1 MAQTA
6 QDILES
12 VFGLT
17 AFRGFQKDVIETVAA
32 GGDALVLMPTGGGKS
47 LCYQIPALMRS
58 GMAVVVSPLIALMAD
73 QVRALS
79 DAGVKAA
86 YLNSTLAW
94 PEVADIKRRAAAG
107 DVDILYVAPERLV
120 LESTLQFLSTVR
132 LSLFAI
138 DEAHCVSMWG
148 HDFRPEYAQLSVL
161 RERWPE
167 VPRIALTA
175 TADLATREEICERLL
190 VNPKRF
196 VASFDRPNIRYRIVE
211 KDHAQHQLTHFIEDE
226 HRGESG
232 IVYCLSRAKAEST
245 AEKLVARGINARAY
259 HAGMDSQMRHD
270 NQAWFINTPGAVIC
284 ATIAFGMGIDKPD
297 VRFVAHIDMPKSI
310 ENYFQETGRAGRD
323 GKPAQAWM
331 CYGLADVVNQMR
343 LIEMSDADDLYK
355 RRSSIKLDAM
365 LALAETVHC
374 RRKLLLNYFGEEAPE
389 TCGNC
394 DNCRNPKPKV
404 DARAALK
411 MALEA
416 LRDIGDKFKADYLVN
431 VLVGKTTAL
440 IKSYGHNKSKWFG
453 AGAEHDARFWGAVLR
468 QALILG
474 LIDKN
479 IENYGLIS
487 VNKKGEGY
495 IALPFPV
502 TVTLDHDYDEEEKE
516 SESVAPMGKGGA
528 ADEELFSMLK
538 DLRKKVA
545 KQHGLPPFV
554 IFQDPSLED
563 MAVQYPITFEEMQ
576 NITGVGVGKARKFGE
591 EFIRLIKAYVEEKE
605 IIRPQDMIVKGVA
618 SKSGNKIFIIQS
630 IDRKMDFEDIA
641 RAKDLDFDELL
652 TEIEGIVNAGTKLD
666 ISYYLKEF
674 MDEDK
679 IEDIYLYFKEDA
691 ESDSLD
697 AAIEELGADY
707 TEEEIR
713 LVRIKFMCEQGN

>member
-1 MAQTA
+1 MNVPVFCFCLKTATGAAQVQSRPSSLGTHGPLFSESKLAQTA

-32 GGDALVLMPTGGGKS
+32 GDDALVLMPTGGGKS

-86 YLNSTLAW
+86 YINSTLAW

-211 KDHAQHQLTHFIEDE
+211 KDHAQRQLTHFIEDE

-323 GKPAQAWM
+323 GKPAEAWM
-331 CYGLADVVNQMR
+331 CYGLTDVVNQMR
-343 LIEMSDADDLYK
+343 LIEMSDADDLYE

-394 DNCRNPKPKV
+394 DNCLEPPEIIDATVAAQKLVSCIWRCNKLSGHTFGARHIVDVLLGNPTEKVFAEGHDKLSTFGIGKDLDPDQWRRLIRQLIVLRILTV
-404 DARAALK
+404 DAERYSALALAGGRASELLK
-411 MALEA
+411 GKIRVTMRKNGLTATKAKSGRRGNKEEWNPSEETRLLFEA
-416 LRDIGDKFKADYLVN
+416 LRAWRLEEARRLEQPAYCIFWDSALKAI
-431 VLVGKTTAL
+431 A
-440 IKSYGHNKSKWFG
+440 
-453 AGAEHDARFWGAVLR
+453 
-468 QALILG
+468 QAKPGTI
-474 LIDKN
+474 
-479 IENYGLIS
+479 
-487 VNKKGEGY
+487 
-495 IALPFPV
+495 
-502 TVTLDHDYDEEEKE
+502 
-516 SESVAPMGKGGA
+516 
-528 ADEELFSMLK
+528 
-538 DLRKKVA
+538 
-545 KQHGLPPFV
+545 
-554 IFQDPSLED
+554 
-563 MAVQYPITFEEMQ
+563 EEMRRIDRIG
-576 NITGVGVGKARKFGE
+576 NGRIEKYGE
-591 EFIRLIKAYVEEKE
+591 ALLEVIKA
-605 IIRPQDMIVKGVA
+605 
-618 SKSGNKIFIIQS
+618 
-630 IDRKMDFEDIA
+630 FE
-641 RAKDLDFDELL
+641 
-652 TEIEGIVNAGTKLD
+652 
-666 ISYYLKEF
+666 
-674 MDEDK
+674 
-679 IEDIYLYFKEDA
+679 
-691 ESDSLD
+691 
-697 AAIEELGADY
+697 ADD
-707 TEEEIR
+707 TR
-713 LVRIKFMCEQGN
+713 L

>member
-86 YLNSTLAW
+86 YINSTLAW

-211 KDHAQHQLTHFIEDE
+211 KDHAQRQLTHFIEDE

-245 AEKLVARGINARAY
+245 AEKLVARGINAREY

-323 GKPAQAWM
+323 GKPAEAWM

-394 DNCRNPKPKV
+394 DNCLEPPEIIDATVAAQKLVSCIWRCNKLSGHTFGARHIVDVLLGNPTEKVFAEGHDKLSTFGIGKDLDPDQWRRLIRQLIVLRILTV
-404 DARAALK
+404 DAERYSALALAGGRASELLK
-411 MALEA
+411 GKIRVTMRKNGLTATKAKSGRRGNKEEWNPSEETRLLFEA
-416 LRDIGDKFKADYLVN
+416 LRAWRLEEARRLEQPAYCIFWDSALKAI
-431 VLVGKTTAL
+431 A
-440 IKSYGHNKSKWFG
+440 
-453 AGAEHDARFWGAVLR
+453 
-468 QALILG
+468 QAKPGTI
-474 LIDKN
+474 
-479 IENYGLIS
+479 
-487 VNKKGEGY
+487 
-495 IALPFPV
+495 
-502 TVTLDHDYDEEEKE
+502 
-516 SESVAPMGKGGA
+516 
-528 ADEELFSMLK
+528 
-538 DLRKKVA
+538 
-545 KQHGLPPFV
+545 
-554 IFQDPSLED
+554 
-563 MAVQYPITFEEMQ
+563 EEMRRIDRIG
-576 NITGVGVGKARKFGE
+576 NGRIEKYGE
-591 EFIRLIKAYVEEKE
+591 ALLEVIKA
-605 IIRPQDMIVKGVA
+605 
-618 SKSGNKIFIIQS
+618 
-630 IDRKMDFEDIA
+630 FE
-641 RAKDLDFDELL
+641 
-652 TEIEGIVNAGTKLD
+652 
-666 ISYYLKEF
+666 
-674 MDEDK
+674 
-679 IEDIYLYFKEDA
+679 
-691 ESDSLD
+691 
-697 AAIEELGADY
+697 ADD
-707 TEEEIR
+707 TR
-713 LVRIKFMCEQGN
+713 L

>member
-86 YLNSTLAW
+86 YINSTLAW

-161 RERWPE
+161 RQRWPE

-211 KDHAQHQLTHFIEDE
+211 KDHAQRQLTHFIEDE

-394 DNCRNPKPKV
+394 DNCLEPSEIIDATVAAQKLVSCIWRCNKLSGHTFGARHIVDVLLGNPTEKVFAEGHDKLSTFGIGKDLDPDQWRRLIRQLIVLRILTV
-404 DARAALK
+404 DAERYSALALAGGRASELLK
-411 MALEA
+411 GKIRVTMRKNGLTATKAKSGRRGNKEEWNPSEETRLLFEA
-416 LRDIGDKFKADYLVN
+416 LRAWRLEEARRLEQPAYCIFWDSALKAI
-431 VLVGKTTAL
+431 A
-440 IKSYGHNKSKWFG
+440 
-453 AGAEHDARFWGAVLR
+453 
-468 QALILG
+468 QAKPGTI
-474 LIDKN
+474 
-479 IENYGLIS
+479 
-487 VNKKGEGY
+487 
-495 IALPFPV
+495 
-502 TVTLDHDYDEEEKE
+502 
-516 SESVAPMGKGGA
+516 
-528 ADEELFSMLK
+528 
-538 DLRKKVA
+538 
-545 KQHGLPPFV
+545 
-554 IFQDPSLED
+554 
-563 MAVQYPITFEEMQ
+563 EEMRRIDRIG
-576 NITGVGVGKARKFGE
+576 NGRIEKYGE
-591 EFIRLIKAYVEEKE
+591 ALLEVIKA
-605 IIRPQDMIVKGVA
+605 
-618 SKSGNKIFIIQS
+618 
-630 IDRKMDFEDIA
+630 FE
-641 RAKDLDFDELL
+641 
-652 TEIEGIVNAGTKLD
+652 
-666 ISYYLKEF
+666 
-674 MDEDK
+674 
-679 IEDIYLYFKEDA
+679 
-691 ESDSLD
+691 
-697 AAIEELGADY
+697 ADD
-707 TEEEIR
+707 TR
-713 LVRIKFMCEQGN
+713 L

>member
-86 YLNSTLAW
+86 YINSTLAW

-211 KDHAQHQLTHFIEDE
+211 KDHAQRQLTHFIEDE

-323 GKPAQAWM
+323 GKPAEAWM

-394 DNCRNPKPKV
+394 DNCLEPPEIIDATIAAQKLVSCIWRCNKLSGHTFGARHIVDVLLGNPTEKVFAEGHDKLSTFGIGKDLDPDQWRRLIRQLIVLRILTV
-404 DARAALK
+404 DAERYSALALAGGRASELLK
-411 MALEA
+411 GKIRVTMRKNGLTATKAKSGRRGNKEEWNPSEETRLLFEA
-416 LRDIGDKFKADYLVN
+416 LRAWRLEEARRLEQPAYCIFWDSALKAI
-431 VLVGKTTAL
+431 A
-440 IKSYGHNKSKWFG
+440 
-453 AGAEHDARFWGAVLR
+453 
-468 QALILG
+468 QAKPGTI
-474 LIDKN
+474 
-479 IENYGLIS
+479 
-487 VNKKGEGY
+487 
-495 IALPFPV
+495 
-502 TVTLDHDYDEEEKE
+502 
-516 SESVAPMGKGGA
+516 
-528 ADEELFSMLK
+528 
-538 DLRKKVA
+538 
-545 KQHGLPPFV
+545 
-554 IFQDPSLED
+554 
-563 MAVQYPITFEEMQ
+563 EEMRRIDRIG
-576 NITGVGVGKARKFGE
+576 NGRIEKYGE
-591 EFIRLIKAYVEEKE
+591 ALLEVIKA
-605 IIRPQDMIVKGVA
+605 
-618 SKSGNKIFIIQS
+618 
-630 IDRKMDFEDIA
+630 FE
-641 RAKDLDFDELL
+641 
-652 TEIEGIVNAGTKLD
+652 
-666 ISYYLKEF
+666 
-674 MDEDK
+674 
-679 IEDIYLYFKEDA
+679 
-691 ESDSLD
+691 
-697 AAIEELGADY
+697 ADD
-707 TEEEIR
+707 TR
-713 LVRIKFMCEQGN
+713 L

>member
-148 HDFRPEYAQLSVL
+148 HDFRPEYAQLWVL

-211 KDHAQHQLTHFIEDE
+211 KDHAQRQLTHFIEDE

-394 DNCRNPKPKV
+394 DNCLEPPEIIDATVAAQKLVSCIWRCNKLSGHTFGARHIVDVLLGNPTEKVFAEGHDKLSTFGIGKDLDPDQWRRLIRQLIVLRILTV
-404 DARAALK
+404 DAERYSALALAGGRASELLK
-411 MALEA
+411 GKIRVTMRKNGLTATKAKSGRRGNKEEWNPSEETRLLFEA
-416 LRDIGDKFKADYLVN
+416 LRAWRLEEARRLEQPAYCIFWDSALKAI
-431 VLVGKTTAL
+431 A
-440 IKSYGHNKSKWFG
+440 
-453 AGAEHDARFWGAVLR
+453 
-468 QALILG
+468 QAKPGTI
-474 LIDKN
+474 
-479 IENYGLIS
+479 
-487 VNKKGEGY
+487 
-495 IALPFPV
+495 
-502 TVTLDHDYDEEEKE
+502 
-516 SESVAPMGKGGA
+516 
-528 ADEELFSMLK
+528 
-538 DLRKKVA
+538 
-545 KQHGLPPFV
+545 
-554 IFQDPSLED
+554 
-563 MAVQYPITFEEMQ
+563 EEMRRIDRIG
-576 NITGVGVGKARKFGE
+576 NGRIEKYGE
-591 EFIRLIKAYVEEKE
+591 ALLEVIKA
-605 IIRPQDMIVKGVA
+605 
-618 SKSGNKIFIIQS
+618 
-630 IDRKMDFEDIA
+630 FE
-641 RAKDLDFDELL
+641 
-652 TEIEGIVNAGTKLD
+652 
-666 ISYYLKEF
+666 
-674 MDEDK
+674 
-679 IEDIYLYFKEDA
+679 
-691 ESDSLD
+691 
-697 AAIEELGADY
+697 ADD
-707 TEEEIR
+707 TR
-713 LVRIKFMCEQGN
+713 L

>member
-323 GKPAQAWM
+323 GKPAEAWM

-394 DNCRNPKPKV
+394 DNCLEPPEIIDATVAAQKLVCCIWRCNKLSGHTFGARHIVDVLLGNPTEKVFAEGHDKLSTFGIGKDLDPDQWRRLIRQLIVLRILTV
-404 DARAALK
+404 DAERYSALALAGGRASELLK
-411 MALEA
+411 GKIRVTMRKNGLTATKAKSGRRGNKEEWNPSEETRLLFEA
-416 LRDIGDKFKADYLVN
+416 LRAWRLEEARRLEQPAYCIFWDSALKAI
-431 VLVGKTTAL
+431 A
-440 IKSYGHNKSKWFG
+440 
-453 AGAEHDARFWGAVLR
+453 
-468 QALILG
+468 QAKPGTI
-474 LIDKN
+474 
-479 IENYGLIS
+479 
-487 VNKKGEGY
+487 
-495 IALPFPV
+495 
-502 TVTLDHDYDEEEKE
+502 
-516 SESVAPMGKGGA
+516 
-528 ADEELFSMLK
+528 
-538 DLRKKVA
+538 
-545 KQHGLPPFV
+545 
-554 IFQDPSLED
+554 
-563 MAVQYPITFEEMQ
+563 EEMRRIDRIG
-576 NITGVGVGKARKFGE
+576 NGRIEKYGE
-591 EFIRLIKAYVEEKE
+591 ALLEVIKA
-605 IIRPQDMIVKGVA
+605 
-618 SKSGNKIFIIQS
+618 
-630 IDRKMDFEDIA
+630 FE
-641 RAKDLDFDELL
+641 
-652 TEIEGIVNAGTKLD
+652 
-666 ISYYLKEF
+666 
-674 MDEDK
+674 
-679 IEDIYLYFKEDA
+679 
-691 ESDSLD
+691 
-697 AAIEELGADY
+697 ADD
-707 TEEEIR
+707 TR
-713 LVRIKFMCEQGN
+713 L

>member
-86 YLNSTLAW
+86 YINSTLAW

-132 LSLFAI
+132 RSLFAI

-211 KDHAQHQLTHFIEDE
+211 KDHAQRQLTHFIEDE

-323 GKPAQAWM
+323 GKPAEAWM

-394 DNCRNPKPKV
+394 DNCLEPPEIIDATVAAQKLVSCIWRCNKLSGHTFGARHIVDVLLGNPTEKVFAEGHDKLSTFGIGKDLDPDQWRRLIRQLIVLRILTV
-404 DARAALK
+404 DAERYSALALAGGRASELLK
-411 MALEA
+411 GKIRVTMRKNGLTATKAKSGRRGNKEEWNPSEETRLLFEA
-416 LRDIGDKFKADYLVN
+416 LRAWRLEEARRLEQPAYCIFWDSALKAI
-431 VLVGKTTAL
+431 A
-440 IKSYGHNKSKWFG
+440 
-453 AGAEHDARFWGAVLR
+453 
-468 QALILG
+468 QAKPGTI
-474 LIDKN
+474 
-479 IENYGLIS
+479 
-487 VNKKGEGY
+487 
-495 IALPFPV
+495 
-502 TVTLDHDYDEEEKE
+502 
-516 SESVAPMGKGGA
+516 
-528 ADEELFSMLK
+528 
-538 DLRKKVA
+538 
-545 KQHGLPPFV
+545 
-554 IFQDPSLED
+554 
-563 MAVQYPITFEEMQ
+563 EEMRRIDRIG
-576 NITGVGVGKARKFGE
+576 NGRIEKYGE
-591 EFIRLIKAYVEEKE
+591 ALLEVIKA
-605 IIRPQDMIVKGVA
+605 
-618 SKSGNKIFIIQS
+618 
-630 IDRKMDFEDIA
+630 FE
-641 RAKDLDFDELL
+641 
-652 TEIEGIVNAGTKLD
+652 
-666 ISYYLKEF
+666 
-674 MDEDK
+674 
-679 IEDIYLYFKEDA
+679 
-691 ESDSLD
+691 
-697 AAIEELGADY
+697 ADD
-707 TEEEIR
+707 TR
-713 LVRIKFMCEQGN
+713 L

>member
-6 QDILES
+6 QDILEL

-394 DNCRNPKPKV
+394 DNCLEPPEIIDATVAAQKLVSCIWRCNKLSGHTFGARHIVDVLLGNPTEKVFAEGHDKLSTFGIGKDLDPDQWRRLIRQLIVLRILTV
-404 DARAALK
+404 DAERYSALALAGGRASELLK
-411 MALEA
+411 GKIRVTMRKNGLTATKAKSGRRGNKEEWNPSEETRLLFEA
-416 LRDIGDKFKADYLVN
+416 LRAWRLEEARRLEQPAYCIFWDSALKAI
-431 VLVGKTTAL
+431 A
-440 IKSYGHNKSKWFG
+440 
-453 AGAEHDARFWGAVLR
+453 
-468 QALILG
+468 QAKPGTI
-474 LIDKN
+474 
-479 IENYGLIS
+479 
-487 VNKKGEGY
+487 
-495 IALPFPV
+495 
-502 TVTLDHDYDEEEKE
+502 
-516 SESVAPMGKGGA
+516 
-528 ADEELFSMLK
+528 
-538 DLRKKVA
+538 
-545 KQHGLPPFV
+545 
-554 IFQDPSLED
+554 
-563 MAVQYPITFEEMQ
+563 EEMRRIDRIG
-576 NITGVGVGKARKFGE
+576 NGRIEKYGE
-591 EFIRLIKAYVEEKE
+591 ALLEVIKA
-605 IIRPQDMIVKGVA
+605 
-618 SKSGNKIFIIQS
+618 
-630 IDRKMDFEDIA
+630 FE
-641 RAKDLDFDELL
+641 
-652 TEIEGIVNAGTKLD
+652 
-666 ISYYLKEF
+666 
-674 MDEDK
+674 
-679 IEDIYLYFKEDA
+679 
-691 ESDSLD
+691 
-697 AAIEELGADY
+697 ADD
-707 TEEEIR
+707 TR
-713 LVRIKFMCEQGN
+713 L

>member
-323 GKPAQAWM
+323 GKPAEAWM

-394 DNCRNPKPKV
+394 DNCLEPPEIIDATVAAQKLVSCIWRCNKLSGHTFGARHIVDVLLGNPTEKVFAEGHDKLSTFGIGKDLDPDQWRRLIRQLIVLRILTV
-404 DARAALK
+404 DAERYSALALAGGRASELLK
-411 MALEA
+411 GKIRVTMRKNGLTATKAKSGRRGNKEEWNPSEETRLLFEA
-416 LRDIGDKFKADYLVN
+416 LRSWRLEEARRLEQPAYCIFWDSALKAI
-431 VLVGKTTAL
+431 A
-440 IKSYGHNKSKWFG
+440 
-453 AGAEHDARFWGAVLR
+453 
-468 QALILG
+468 QAKPGTI
-474 LIDKN
+474 
-479 IENYGLIS
+479 
-487 VNKKGEGY
+487 
-495 IALPFPV
+495 
-502 TVTLDHDYDEEEKE
+502 
-516 SESVAPMGKGGA
+516 
-528 ADEELFSMLK
+528 
-538 DLRKKVA
+538 
-545 KQHGLPPFV
+545 
-554 IFQDPSLED
+554 
-563 MAVQYPITFEEMQ
+563 EEMRRIDRIG
-576 NITGVGVGKARKFGE
+576 NGRIEKYGE
-591 EFIRLIKAYVEEKE
+591 ALLEVIKA
-605 IIRPQDMIVKGVA
+605 
-618 SKSGNKIFIIQS
+618 
-630 IDRKMDFEDIA
+630 FE
-641 RAKDLDFDELL
+641 
-652 TEIEGIVNAGTKLD
+652 
-666 ISYYLKEF
+666 
-674 MDEDK
+674 
-679 IEDIYLYFKEDA
+679 
-691 ESDSLD
+691 
-697 AAIEELGADY
+697 ADD
-707 TEEEIR
+707 TR
-713 LVRIKFMCEQGN
+713 L

>member
-86 YLNSTLAW
+86 YINSTLAW

-211 KDHAQHQLTHFIEDE
+211 KDHAQRQLTHFIEDE

-323 GKPAQAWM
+323 GKPAEAWM

-394 DNCRNPKPKV
+394 DNCLEPSEIIDATVAAQKLVSCIWRCNKLSGHTFGARHIVDVLLGNPTEKVFAEGHDKLSTFGIGKDLDPDQWRRLIRQLIVLRILTV
-404 DARAALK
+404 DAERYSALALAGGRASELLK
-411 MALEA
+411 GKIRVTMRKNGLTATKAKSGRRGNKEEWNPSEETRFLFEA
-416 LRDIGDKFKADYLVN
+416 LRAWRLEEARRLEQPAYCIFWDSALKAI
-431 VLVGKTTAL
+431 A
-440 IKSYGHNKSKWFG
+440 
-453 AGAEHDARFWGAVLR
+453 
-468 QALILG
+468 QAKPGTI
-474 LIDKN
+474 
-479 IENYGLIS
+479 
-487 VNKKGEGY
+487 
-495 IALPFPV
+495 
-502 TVTLDHDYDEEEKE
+502 
-516 SESVAPMGKGGA
+516 
-528 ADEELFSMLK
+528 
-538 DLRKKVA
+538 
-545 KQHGLPPFV
+545 
-554 IFQDPSLED
+554 
-563 MAVQYPITFEEMQ
+563 EEMRRIDRIG
-576 NITGVGVGKARKFGE
+576 NGRIEKYGE
-591 EFIRLIKAYVEEKE
+591 ALLEVIKA
-605 IIRPQDMIVKGVA
+605 
-618 SKSGNKIFIIQS
+618 
-630 IDRKMDFEDIA
+630 FE
-641 RAKDLDFDELL
+641 
-652 TEIEGIVNAGTKLD
+652 
-666 ISYYLKEF
+666 
-674 MDEDK
+674 
-679 IEDIYLYFKEDA
+679 
-691 ESDSLD
+691 
-697 AAIEELGADY
+697 ADD
-707 TEEEIR
+707 TR
-713 LVRIKFMCEQGN
+713 L

>member
-86 YLNSTLAW
+86 YINSTLAW
-94 PEVADIKRRAAAG
+94 PEVADIKRRAAG

-211 KDHAQHQLTHFIEDE
+211 KDHAQRQLTHFIEDE

-323 GKPAQAWM
+323 GKPAEAWM

-394 DNCRNPKPKV
+394 DNCLEPPEIIDATIAAQKLVSCIWRCNKLSGHTFGARHIVDVLLGNPTEKVFAEGHDKLSTFGIGKDLDPDQWRRLIRQLIVLRILTV
-404 DARAALK
+404 DAERYSALALAGGRASELLK
-411 MALEA
+411 GKIRVTMRKNGLTATKAKSGRRGNKEEWNPSEETRLLFEA
-416 LRDIGDKFKADYLVN
+416 LRAWRLEEARRLEQPAYCIFWDSALKAI
-431 VLVGKTTAL
+431 A
-440 IKSYGHNKSKWFG
+440 
-453 AGAEHDARFWGAVLR
+453 
-468 QALILG
+468 QAKPGTI
-474 LIDKN
+474 
-479 IENYGLIS
+479 
-487 VNKKGEGY
+487 
-495 IALPFPV
+495 
-502 TVTLDHDYDEEEKE
+502 
-516 SESVAPMGKGGA
+516 
-528 ADEELFSMLK
+528 
-538 DLRKKVA
+538 
-545 KQHGLPPFV
+545 
-554 IFQDPSLED
+554 
-563 MAVQYPITFEEMQ
+563 EEMRRIDRIG
-576 NITGVGVGKARKFGE
+576 NGRIEKYGE
-591 EFIRLIKAYVEEKE
+591 ALLEVIKA
-605 IIRPQDMIVKGVA
+605 
-618 SKSGNKIFIIQS
+618 
-630 IDRKMDFEDIA
+630 FE
-641 RAKDLDFDELL
+641 
-652 TEIEGIVNAGTKLD
+652 
-666 ISYYLKEF
+666 
-674 MDEDK
+674 
-679 IEDIYLYFKEDA
+679 
-691 ESDSLD
+691 
-697 AAIEELGADY
+697 ADD
-707 TEEEIR
+707 TR
-713 LVRIKFMCEQGN
+713 L

>member
-86 YLNSTLAW
+86 YINSTLAW
-94 PEVADIKRRAAAG
+94 PEVADIKRRAAG

-211 KDHAQHQLTHFIEDE
+211 KDHAQRQLTHFIEDE

-323 GKPAQAWM
+323 GKPAEAWM

-394 DNCRNPKPKV
+394 DNCLEPPEIIDATVAAQKLVSCIWRCNKLSGHTFGARHIVDVLLGNPTEKVFAEGHDKLSTFGIGKDLDPDQWRRLIRQLIVLRILTV
-404 DARAALK
+404 DAERYSALALAGGRASELLK
-411 MALEA
+411 GKIRVTMRKNGLTATKAKSGRRGNKEEWNPSEETRLLFEA
-416 LRDIGDKFKADYLVN
+416 LRAWRLEEARRLEQPAYCIFWDSALKAI
-431 VLVGKTTAL
+431 A
-440 IKSYGHNKSKWFG
+440 
-453 AGAEHDARFWGAVLR
+453 
-468 QALILG
+468 QAKPGTI
-474 LIDKN
+474 
-479 IENYGLIS
+479 
-487 VNKKGEGY
+487 
-495 IALPFPV
+495 
-502 TVTLDHDYDEEEKE
+502 
-516 SESVAPMGKGGA
+516 
-528 ADEELFSMLK
+528 
-538 DLRKKVA
+538 
-545 KQHGLPPFV
+545 
-554 IFQDPSLED
+554 
-563 MAVQYPITFEEMQ
+563 EEMRRIDRIG
-576 NITGVGVGKARKFGE
+576 NGRIEKYGE
-591 EFIRLIKAYVEEKE
+591 ALLEVIKA
-605 IIRPQDMIVKGVA
+605 
-618 SKSGNKIFIIQS
+618 
-630 IDRKMDFEDIA
+630 FE
-641 RAKDLDFDELL
+641 
-652 TEIEGIVNAGTKLD
+652 
-666 ISYYLKEF
+666 
-674 MDEDK
+674 
-679 IEDIYLYFKEDA
+679 
-691 ESDSLD
+691 
-697 AAIEELGADY
+697 ADD
-707 TEEEIR
+707 TR
-713 LVRIKFMCEQGN
+713 L

>member
-211 KDHAQHQLTHFIEDE
+211 KDHAQRQLTHFIEDE

-323 GKPAQAWM
+323 GKPAEAWM

-394 DNCRNPKPKV
+394 DNCLEPPEIIDATVAAQKLVSCIWRCNKLSGHTFGARHIVDVLLGNPTEKVFAEGHDKLSTFGIGKDLDPDQWRRLIRQLIVLRILTV
-404 DARAALK
+404 DAERYSALALAGGRASELLK
-411 MALEA
+411 GKIRVTMRKNGLTATKAKSGRRGNKEEWNLSEETRLLFEA
-416 LRDIGDKFKADYLVN
+416 LRAWRLEEARRLEQPAYCIFWDSALKAI
-431 VLVGKTTAL
+431 A
-440 IKSYGHNKSKWFG
+440 
-453 AGAEHDARFWGAVLR
+453 
-468 QALILG
+468 QAKPGTI
-474 LIDKN
+474 
-479 IENYGLIS
+479 
-487 VNKKGEGY
+487 
-495 IALPFPV
+495 
-502 TVTLDHDYDEEEKE
+502 
-516 SESVAPMGKGGA
+516 
-528 ADEELFSMLK
+528 
-538 DLRKKVA
+538 
-545 KQHGLPPFV
+545 
-554 IFQDPSLED
+554 
-563 MAVQYPITFEEMQ
+563 EEMRRIDRIG
-576 NITGVGVGKARKFGE
+576 NGRIEKYGE
-591 EFIRLIKAYVEEKE
+591 ALLEVIKA
-605 IIRPQDMIVKGVA
+605 
-618 SKSGNKIFIIQS
+618 
-630 IDRKMDFEDIA
+630 FEA
-641 RAKDLDFDELL
+641 L
-652 TEIEGIVNAGTKLD
+652 
-666 ISYYLKEF
+666 
-674 MDEDK
+674 
-679 IEDIYLYFKEDA
+679 
-691 ESDSLD
+691 
-697 AAIEELGADY
+697 
-707 TEEEIR
+707 
-713 LVRIKFMCEQGN
+713 

>member
-86 YLNSTLAW
+86 YINSTLAW

-211 KDHAQHQLTHFIEDE
+211 KDHAQRQLTHFIEDE

-323 GKPAQAWM
+323 GKPAEAWM

-394 DNCRNPKPKV
+394 DNCLEPSEIIDATVAAQKLVSCIWRCNKLSGHTFGARHIVDVLLGNPTEKVFAEGHDKLSTFGIGKDLDPDQWRRLIRQLIVLRILTV
-404 DARAALK
+404 DAERYSALALAGGRASELLK
-411 MALEA
+411 GKIRVTMRKNGLTATKAKSGRRGNKEEWNLSEETRLLFEA
-416 LRDIGDKFKADYLVN
+416 LRAWRLEEARRLEQPAYCIFWDSALKAI
-431 VLVGKTTAL
+431 A
-440 IKSYGHNKSKWFG
+440 
-453 AGAEHDARFWGAVLR
+453 
-468 QALILG
+468 QAKPGTI
-474 LIDKN
+474 
-479 IENYGLIS
+479 
-487 VNKKGEGY
+487 
-495 IALPFPV
+495 
-502 TVTLDHDYDEEEKE
+502 
-516 SESVAPMGKGGA
+516 
-528 ADEELFSMLK
+528 
-538 DLRKKVA
+538 
-545 KQHGLPPFV
+545 
-554 IFQDPSLED
+554 
-563 MAVQYPITFEEMQ
+563 EEMRRIDRIG
-576 NITGVGVGKARKFGE
+576 NGRIEKYGE
-591 EFIRLIKAYVEEKE
+591 ALLEVIKA
-605 IIRPQDMIVKGVA
+605 
-618 SKSGNKIFIIQS
+618 
-630 IDRKMDFEDIA
+630 FE
-641 RAKDLDFDELL
+641 
-652 TEIEGIVNAGTKLD
+652 
-666 ISYYLKEF
+666 
-674 MDEDK
+674 
-679 IEDIYLYFKEDA
+679 
-691 ESDSLD
+691 
-697 AAIEELGADY
+697 ADD
-707 TEEEIR
+707 TR
-713 LVRIKFMCEQGN
+713 L

>member
-323 GKPAQAWM
+323 GKPAEAWM

-394 DNCRNPKPKV
+394 DNCLEPPEIIDATVAAQKLVSCIWRCNKLSGHTFGARHIVDVLLGNPTEKVFAEGHDKLSTFGIGKDLDPDQWRCLIRQLIVLRILTV
-404 DARAALK
+404 DAERYSALALAGGRASELLK
-411 MALEA
+411 GKIRVTMRKNGLTATKAKSGRRGNKEEWNPSEETRLLFEA
-416 LRDIGDKFKADYLVN
+416 LRAWRLEEARRLEQPAYCIFWDSALKAI
-431 VLVGKTTAL
+431 A
-440 IKSYGHNKSKWFG
+440 
-453 AGAEHDARFWGAVLR
+453 
-468 QALILG
+468 QAKPGTI
-474 LIDKN
+474 
-479 IENYGLIS
+479 
-487 VNKKGEGY
+487 
-495 IALPFPV
+495 
-502 TVTLDHDYDEEEKE
+502 
-516 SESVAPMGKGGA
+516 
-528 ADEELFSMLK
+528 
-538 DLRKKVA
+538 
-545 KQHGLPPFV
+545 
-554 IFQDPSLED
+554 
-563 MAVQYPITFEEMQ
+563 EEMRRIDRIG
-576 NITGVGVGKARKFGE
+576 NGRIEKYGE
-591 EFIRLIKAYVEEKE
+591 ALLEVIKA
-605 IIRPQDMIVKGVA
+605 
-618 SKSGNKIFIIQS
+618 
-630 IDRKMDFEDIA
+630 FE
-641 RAKDLDFDELL
+641 
-652 TEIEGIVNAGTKLD
+652 
-666 ISYYLKEF
+666 
-674 MDEDK
+674 
-679 IEDIYLYFKEDA
+679 
-691 ESDSLD
+691 
-697 AAIEELGADY
+697 ADD
-707 TEEEIR
+707 TR
-713 LVRIKFMCEQGN
+713 L

>member
-47 LCYQIPALMRS
+47 FCYQIPALMRS

-86 YLNSTLAW
+86 YINSTLAW

-211 KDHAQHQLTHFIEDE
+211 KDHAQRQLTHFIEDE

-323 GKPAQAWM
+323 GKPAEAWM

-394 DNCRNPKPKV
+394 DNCLEPPEIIDATVAAQKLVSCIWRCNKLSGHTFGARHIVDVLLGNPTEKVFAEGHDKLSTFGIGKDLDPDQWRRLIRQLIVLRILTV
-404 DARAALK
+404 DAERYSALALAGGRASELLK
-411 MALEA
+411 GKIRVTMRKNGLTATKAKSGRRGNKEEWNPSEETRLLFEA
-416 LRDIGDKFKADYLVN
+416 LRAWRLEEARRLEQPAYCIFWDSALKAI
-431 VLVGKTTAL
+431 A
-440 IKSYGHNKSKWFG
+440 
-453 AGAEHDARFWGAVLR
+453 
-468 QALILG
+468 QAKPGTI
-474 LIDKN
+474 
-479 IENYGLIS
+479 
-487 VNKKGEGY
+487 
-495 IALPFPV
+495 
-502 TVTLDHDYDEEEKE
+502 
-516 SESVAPMGKGGA
+516 
-528 ADEELFSMLK
+528 
-538 DLRKKVA
+538 
-545 KQHGLPPFV
+545 
-554 IFQDPSLED
+554 
-563 MAVQYPITFEEMQ
+563 EEMRRIDRIG
-576 NITGVGVGKARKFGE
+576 NGRIEKYGE
-591 EFIRLIKAYVEEKE
+591 ALLEVIKA
-605 IIRPQDMIVKGVA
+605 
-618 SKSGNKIFIIQS
+618 
-630 IDRKMDFEDIA
+630 FE
-641 RAKDLDFDELL
+641 
-652 TEIEGIVNAGTKLD
+652 
-666 ISYYLKEF
+666 
-674 MDEDK
+674 
-679 IEDIYLYFKEDA
+679 
-691 ESDSLD
+691 
-697 AAIEELGADY
+697 ADD
-707 TEEEIR
+707 TR
-713 LVRIKFMCEQGN
+713 L

>member
-86 YLNSTLAW
+86 YINSTLAW
-94 PEVADIKRRAAAG
+94 PEVADIKRRAAAR

-211 KDHAQHQLTHFIEDE
+211 KDHAQRQLTHFIEDE

-323 GKPAQAWM
+323 GKPAEAWM

-394 DNCRNPKPKV
+394 DNCLEPPEIIDATVAAQKLVSCIWRCNKLSGHTFGARHIVDVLLGNPTEKVFAEGHDKLSTFGIGKDLDPDQWRRLIRQLIVLRILTV
-404 DARAALK
+404 DAERYSALALAGGRASELLK
-411 MALEA
+411 GKIRVTMRKNGLTATKAKSGRRGNKEEWNLSEETRLLFEA
-416 LRDIGDKFKADYLVN
+416 LRAWRLEEARRLEQPAYCIFWDSALKAI
-431 VLVGKTTAL
+431 A
-440 IKSYGHNKSKWFG
+440 
-453 AGAEHDARFWGAVLR
+453 
-468 QALILG
+468 QAKPGTI
-474 LIDKN
+474 
-479 IENYGLIS
+479 
-487 VNKKGEGY
+487 
-495 IALPFPV
+495 
-502 TVTLDHDYDEEEKE
+502 
-516 SESVAPMGKGGA
+516 
-528 ADEELFSMLK
+528 
-538 DLRKKVA
+538 
-545 KQHGLPPFV
+545 
-554 IFQDPSLED
+554 
-563 MAVQYPITFEEMQ
+563 EEMRRIDRIG
-576 NITGVGVGKARKFGE
+576 NGRIEKYGE
-591 EFIRLIKAYVEEKE
+591 ALLEVIKA
-605 IIRPQDMIVKGVA
+605 
-618 SKSGNKIFIIQS
+618 
-630 IDRKMDFEDIA
+630 FE
-641 RAKDLDFDELL
+641 
-652 TEIEGIVNAGTKLD
+652 
-666 ISYYLKEF
+666 
-674 MDEDK
+674 
-679 IEDIYLYFKEDA
+679 
-691 ESDSLD
+691 
-697 AAIEELGADY
+697 ADD
-707 TEEEIR
+707 TR
-713 LVRIKFMCEQGN
+713 L

>member
-211 KDHAQHQLTHFIEDE
+211 KDHAQRQLTHFIEDE

-394 DNCRNPKPKV
+394 DNCLEPPEIIDATVAAQKLVSCIWRCNKLSGHTFGARHIVDVLLGNPTEKV
-404 DARAALK
+404 FAEGHDKLSTFGIGKDLDPDQWRRLIRQLIVLRILTVDSERYSALALAGGRASELLK
-411 MALEA
+411 GKIRVTMRKNGLTATKAKSGRRGNKEEWNPSEETRLLFEA
-416 LRDIGDKFKADYLVN
+416 LRAWRLEEARRLEQPAYCIFWDSALKAI
-431 VLVGKTTAL
+431 A
-440 IKSYGHNKSKWFG
+440 
-453 AGAEHDARFWGAVLR
+453 
-468 QALILG
+468 QAKPGTI
-474 LIDKN
+474 
-479 IENYGLIS
+479 
-487 VNKKGEGY
+487 
-495 IALPFPV
+495 
-502 TVTLDHDYDEEEKE
+502 
-516 SESVAPMGKGGA
+516 
-528 ADEELFSMLK
+528 
-538 DLRKKVA
+538 
-545 KQHGLPPFV
+545 
-554 IFQDPSLED
+554 
-563 MAVQYPITFEEMQ
+563 EEMRRIDRIG
-576 NITGVGVGKARKFGE
+576 NGRIEKYGE
-591 EFIRLIKAYVEEKE
+591 ALLEVIKA
-605 IIRPQDMIVKGVA
+605 
-618 SKSGNKIFIIQS
+618 
-630 IDRKMDFEDIA
+630 FE
-641 RAKDLDFDELL
+641 
-652 TEIEGIVNAGTKLD
+652 
-666 ISYYLKEF
+666 
-674 MDEDK
+674 
-679 IEDIYLYFKEDA
+679 
-691 ESDSLD
+691 
-697 AAIEELGADY
+697 ADD
-707 TEEEIR
+707 TH
-713 LVRIKFMCEQGN
+713 L

>member
-86 YLNSTLAW
+86 YINSTLAW

-211 KDHAQHQLTHFIEDE
+211 KDHAQRQLTHFIEDE

-394 DNCRNPKPKV
+394 DNCLEPPEIIDATVAAQKLVSCIWRCNKLSGHTFGARHIVDVLLGNPTEKVFAEGHDKLSTFGIGKDLDPDQWRRLIRQLIVLRILTV
-404 DARAALK
+404 DAERYSALALAGGRASELLK
-411 MALEA
+411 GKIRVTMRKNGLTATKAKSGRRGNKEEWNPSEETRLLFEA
-416 LRDIGDKFKADYLVN
+416 LRAWRLEEARRLEQPAYCIFWDSALKAI
-431 VLVGKTTAL
+431 A
-440 IKSYGHNKSKWFG
+440 
-453 AGAEHDARFWGAVLR
+453 
-468 QALILG
+468 QAKPGTI
-474 LIDKN
+474 
-479 IENYGLIS
+479 
-487 VNKKGEGY
+487 
-495 IALPFPV
+495 
-502 TVTLDHDYDEEEKE
+502 
-516 SESVAPMGKGGA
+516 
-528 ADEELFSMLK
+528 
-538 DLRKKVA
+538 
-545 KQHGLPPFV
+545 
-554 IFQDPSLED
+554 
-563 MAVQYPITFEEMQ
+563 EEMRRIDRIG
-576 NITGVGVGKARKFGE
+576 NGRIEKYGE
-591 EFIRLIKAYVEEKE
+591 ALLEVIKAVE
-605 IIRPQDMIVKGVA
+605 
-618 SKSGNKIFIIQS
+618 
-630 IDRKMDFEDIA
+630 
-641 RAKDLDFDELL
+641 
-652 TEIEGIVNAGTKLD
+652 
-666 ISYYLKEF
+666 
-674 MDEDK
+674 
-679 IEDIYLYFKEDA
+679 
-691 ESDSLD
+691 
-697 AAIEELGADY
+697 ADD
-707 TEEEIR
+707 TR
-713 LVRIKFMCEQGN
+713 L

>member
-86 YLNSTLAW
+86 YINSTLAW

-211 KDHAQHQLTHFIEDE
+211 KDHAQRQLTHFIEDE

-394 DNCRNPKPKV
+394 DNCLEPSEIIDATVAAQKLVSCIWRCNKLSGHTFGARHIVDVLLGNPTEKVFAEGHDKLSTFGIGKDLDPDQWRRLIRQLIVLRILTV
-404 DARAALK
+404 DAERYSALALAGGRASELLK
-411 MALEA
+411 GKIRVTMRKNGLTATKAKSGRRGNKEEWNPSEETRLLFEA
-416 LRDIGDKFKADYLVN
+416 LRAWRLEEARRLEQPAYCIFWDSALKAI
-431 VLVGKTTAL
+431 A
-440 IKSYGHNKSKWFG
+440 
-453 AGAEHDARFWGAVLR
+453 
-468 QALILG
+468 QAKPGTI
-474 LIDKN
+474 
-479 IENYGLIS
+479 
-487 VNKKGEGY
+487 
-495 IALPFPV
+495 
-502 TVTLDHDYDEEEKE
+502 
-516 SESVAPMGKGGA
+516 
-528 ADEELFSMLK
+528 
-538 DLRKKVA
+538 
-545 KQHGLPPFV
+545 
-554 IFQDPSLED
+554 
-563 MAVQYPITFEEMQ
+563 EEMRRIDRIG
-576 NITGVGVGKARKFGE
+576 NGRIEKYGE
-591 EFIRLIKAYVEEKE
+591 ALLEVIKA
-605 IIRPQDMIVKGVA
+605 
-618 SKSGNKIFIIQS
+618 
-630 IDRKMDFEDIA
+630 FE
-641 RAKDLDFDELL
+641 
-652 TEIEGIVNAGTKLD
+652 
-666 ISYYLKEF
+666 
-674 MDEDK
+674 
-679 IEDIYLYFKEDA
+679 
-691 ESDSLD
+691 
-697 AAIEELGADY
+697 ADD
-707 TEEEIR
+707 TR
-713 LVRIKFMCEQGN
+713 L

>member
-32 GGDALVLMPTGGGKS
+32 GDDALVLMPTGGGKS

-86 YLNSTLAW
+86 YINSTLAW

-161 RERWPE
+161 RQRWPE

-211 KDHAQHQLTHFIEDE
+211 KDHAQRQLTHFIEDE

-323 GKPAQAWM
+323 GKPAEAWM

-355 RRSSIKLDAM
+355 RRLSIKLDAM

-394 DNCRNPKPKV
+394 DNCLEPPEIIDATVAAQKLVSCIWRCNKLSGHTFGARHIVDVLLGNPTEKVFAEGHDKLSTFGIGKDLDPDQWRRLIRQLIVLRILMV
-404 DARAALK
+404 DAERYSALALAGGRASELLK
-411 MALEA
+411 GKIRVTMRKNGLTATKAKSGRRGNKEEWNPSEETRLLFEA
-416 LRDIGDKFKADYLVN
+416 LRAWRLEEARRLEQPAYCIFWDSALKAI
-431 VLVGKTTAL
+431 A
-440 IKSYGHNKSKWFG
+440 
-453 AGAEHDARFWGAVLR
+453 
-468 QALILG
+468 QAKPGTI
-474 LIDKN
+474 
-479 IENYGLIS
+479 
-487 VNKKGEGY
+487 
-495 IALPFPV
+495 
-502 TVTLDHDYDEEEKE
+502 
-516 SESVAPMGKGGA
+516 
-528 ADEELFSMLK
+528 
-538 DLRKKVA
+538 
-545 KQHGLPPFV
+545 
-554 IFQDPSLED
+554 
-563 MAVQYPITFEEMQ
+563 EEMRRIDRIG
-576 NITGVGVGKARKFGE
+576 NGRIEKYGE
-591 EFIRLIKAYVEEKE
+591 ALLEVIKA
-605 IIRPQDMIVKGVA
+605 
-618 SKSGNKIFIIQS
+618 
-630 IDRKMDFEDIA
+630 FE
-641 RAKDLDFDELL
+641 
-652 TEIEGIVNAGTKLD
+652 
-666 ISYYLKEF
+666 
-674 MDEDK
+674 
-679 IEDIYLYFKEDA
+679 
-691 ESDSLD
+691 
-697 AAIEELGADY
+697 ADD
-707 TEEEIR
+707 TR
-713 LVRIKFMCEQGN
+713 L

>member
-86 YLNSTLAW
+86 YINSTLAW

-211 KDHAQHQLTHFIEDE
+211 KDHAQRQLTHFIEDE

-323 GKPAQAWM
+323 GKPAEAWM

-394 DNCRNPKPKV
+394 LEPPEIIDATVAAQKLVSCIWRCNKLSGHTFGARHIVDVLLGNPTEKVFAEGHDKLSTFGIGKDLDPDQWRRLIRQLIVLRILTV
-404 DARAALK
+404 DAERYSALALAGGRASELLK
-411 MALEA
+411 GKIRVTMRKNGLTATKAKSGRRGNKEEWNPSEETRLLFEA
-416 LRDIGDKFKADYLVN
+416 LRAWRLEEARRLEQPAYCIFWDSALKAI
-431 VLVGKTTAL
+431 A
-440 IKSYGHNKSKWFG
+440 
-453 AGAEHDARFWGAVLR
+453 
-468 QALILG
+468 QAKPGTI
-474 LIDKN
+474 
-479 IENYGLIS
+479 
-487 VNKKGEGY
+487 
-495 IALPFPV
+495 
-502 TVTLDHDYDEEEKE
+502 
-516 SESVAPMGKGGA
+516 
-528 ADEELFSMLK
+528 
-538 DLRKKVA
+538 
-545 KQHGLPPFV
+545 
-554 IFQDPSLED
+554 
-563 MAVQYPITFEEMQ
+563 EEMRRIDRIG
-576 NITGVGVGKARKFGE
+576 NGRIEKYGE
-591 EFIRLIKAYVEEKE
+591 ALLEVIKA
-605 IIRPQDMIVKGVA
+605 
-618 SKSGNKIFIIQS
+618 
-630 IDRKMDFEDIA
+630 FE
-641 RAKDLDFDELL
+641 
-652 TEIEGIVNAGTKLD
+652 
-666 ISYYLKEF
+666 
-674 MDEDK
+674 
-679 IEDIYLYFKEDA
+679 
-691 ESDSLD
+691 
-697 AAIEELGADY
+697 ADD
-707 TEEEIR
+707 TR
-713 LVRIKFMCEQGN
+713 L

>member
-32 GGDALVLMPTGGGKS
+32 GDDALVLMPTGGGKS

-86 YLNSTLAW
+86 YINSTLAW

-211 KDHAQHQLTHFIEDE
+211 KDHAQRQLTHFIEDE

-394 DNCRNPKPKV
+394 DNCLEPPEIIDATVAAQKLVSCIWRCNKLSGHTFGARHIVDVLLGNPTEKVFAEGHDKLSTFGIGKDLDPDQWRRLIRQLIVLRILTV
-404 DARAALK
+404 DAERYSALALAGGRASELLK
-411 MALEA
+411 GKIRVTMRKNGLTATKAKSGRRGNKEEWNPSEETRLLFEA
-416 LRDIGDKFKADYLVN
+416 LRAWRLEEARRLEQPAYCIFWDSALKAI
-431 VLVGKTTAL
+431 A
-440 IKSYGHNKSKWFG
+440 
-453 AGAEHDARFWGAVLR
+453 
-468 QALILG
+468 QAKPGTI
-474 LIDKN
+474 
-479 IENYGLIS
+479 
-487 VNKKGEGY
+487 
-495 IALPFPV
+495 
-502 TVTLDHDYDEEEKE
+502 
-516 SESVAPMGKGGA
+516 
-528 ADEELFSMLK
+528 
-538 DLRKKVA
+538 
-545 KQHGLPPFV
+545 
-554 IFQDPSLED
+554 
-563 MAVQYPITFEEMQ
+563 EEMRRIDRIG
-576 NITGVGVGKARKFGE
+576 NGRIEKYGE
-591 EFIRLIKAYVEEKE
+591 ALLEVIKA
-605 IIRPQDMIVKGVA
+605 
-618 SKSGNKIFIIQS
+618 
-630 IDRKMDFEDIA
+630 FE
-641 RAKDLDFDELL
+641 
-652 TEIEGIVNAGTKLD
+652 
-666 ISYYLKEF
+666 
-674 MDEDK
+674 
-679 IEDIYLYFKEDA
+679 
-691 ESDSLD
+691 
-697 AAIEELGADY
+697 ADD
-707 TEEEIR
+707 TR
-713 LVRIKFMCEQGN
+713 L

>member
-86 YLNSTLAW
+86 YINSTLAW

-107 DVDILYVAPERLV
+107 DVDIPYVAPERLV

-211 KDHAQHQLTHFIEDE
+211 KDHAQRQLTHFIEDE

-323 GKPAQAWM
+323 GKPAEAWM

-394 DNCRNPKPKV
+394 DNCLEPPEIIDATVAAQKLVSCIWRCNKLSGHTFGARHIVDVLLGNPTEKVFAEGHDKLSTFGIGKDLDPDQWRRLIRQLIVLRILTV
-404 DARAALK
+404 DAERYSALALAGGRASELLK
-411 MALEA
+411 GKIRVTMRKNGLTATKAKSGRRGNKEEWNPSEETRLLFEA
-416 LRDIGDKFKADYLVN
+416 LRAWRLEEARRLEQPAYCIFWDSALKAI
-431 VLVGKTTAL
+431 A
-440 IKSYGHNKSKWFG
+440 
-453 AGAEHDARFWGAVLR
+453 
-468 QALILG
+468 QAKPGTI
-474 LIDKN
+474 
-479 IENYGLIS
+479 
-487 VNKKGEGY
+487 
-495 IALPFPV
+495 
-502 TVTLDHDYDEEEKE
+502 
-516 SESVAPMGKGGA
+516 
-528 ADEELFSMLK
+528 
-538 DLRKKVA
+538 
-545 KQHGLPPFV
+545 
-554 IFQDPSLED
+554 
-563 MAVQYPITFEEMQ
+563 EEMRRIDRIG
-576 NITGVGVGKARKFGE
+576 NGRIEKYGE
-591 EFIRLIKAYVEEKE
+591 ALLEVIKA
-605 IIRPQDMIVKGVA
+605 
-618 SKSGNKIFIIQS
+618 
-630 IDRKMDFEDIA
+630 FE
-641 RAKDLDFDELL
+641 
-652 TEIEGIVNAGTKLD
+652 
-666 ISYYLKEF
+666 
-674 MDEDK
+674 
-679 IEDIYLYFKEDA
+679 
-691 ESDSLD
+691 
-697 AAIEELGADY
+697 ADD
-707 TEEEIR
+707 TR
-713 LVRIKFMCEQGN
+713 L

>member
-161 RERWPE
+161 RQRWPE

-211 KDHAQHQLTHFIEDE
+211 KDHAQRQLTHFIEDE

-394 DNCRNPKPKV
+394 DNCLEPPEIIDATVAAQKLVSCIWRCNKLSGHTFGARHIVDVLLGNPTEKVFAEGHDKLSTFGIGKDLDPDQWRRLIRQLIVLRILTV
-404 DARAALK
+404 DAERYSALALAGGRASELLK
-411 MALEA
+411 GKIRVTMRKNGLTATKAKSGRRGNKEEWNPSEETRLLFEA
-416 LRDIGDKFKADYLVN
+416 LRAWRLEEARRLEQPAYCIFWDSALKAI
-431 VLVGKTTAL
+431 A
-440 IKSYGHNKSKWFG
+440 
-453 AGAEHDARFWGAVLR
+453 
-468 QALILG
+468 QAKPGTI
-474 LIDKN
+474 
-479 IENYGLIS
+479 
-487 VNKKGEGY
+487 
-495 IALPFPV
+495 
-502 TVTLDHDYDEEEKE
+502 
-516 SESVAPMGKGGA
+516 
-528 ADEELFSMLK
+528 
-538 DLRKKVA
+538 
-545 KQHGLPPFV
+545 
-554 IFQDPSLED
+554 
-563 MAVQYPITFEEMQ
+563 EEMRRIDRIG
-576 NITGVGVGKARKFGE
+576 NGRIEKYGE
-591 EFIRLIKAYVEEKE
+591 ALLEVIKA
-605 IIRPQDMIVKGVA
+605 
-618 SKSGNKIFIIQS
+618 
-630 IDRKMDFEDIA
+630 FE
-641 RAKDLDFDELL
+641 
-652 TEIEGIVNAGTKLD
+652 
-666 ISYYLKEF
+666 
-674 MDEDK
+674 
-679 IEDIYLYFKEDA
+679 
-691 ESDSLD
+691 
-697 AAIEELGADY
+697 ADD
-707 TEEEIR
+707 TR
-713 LVRIKFMCEQGN
+713 L

>member
-86 YLNSTLAW
+86 YINSTLAW

-211 KDHAQHQLTHFIEDE
+211 KDHAQRQLTHFIEDE

-323 GKPAQAWM
+323 GKPAEAWM

-394 DNCRNPKPKV
+394 DNCLEPPEIIDATVAAQKLVSCIWRCNKLSGHTFGARHIVDVLLGNPTEKVFAEGHDKLSTFGIGKDLDPDQWRRLIRQLIVLRILTV
-404 DARAALK
+404 DAERYSALALAGGRASELLK
-411 MALEA
+411 GKIRVTMRKNGLTATKAKSGRCGNKEEWNPSEETRLLFEA
-416 LRDIGDKFKADYLVN
+416 LRAWRLEEARRLEQPAYCIFWDSALKAI
-431 VLVGKTTAL
+431 A
-440 IKSYGHNKSKWFG
+440 
-453 AGAEHDARFWGAVLR
+453 
-468 QALILG
+468 QAKPGTI
-474 LIDKN
+474 
-479 IENYGLIS
+479 
-487 VNKKGEGY
+487 
-495 IALPFPV
+495 
-502 TVTLDHDYDEEEKE
+502 
-516 SESVAPMGKGGA
+516 
-528 ADEELFSMLK
+528 
-538 DLRKKVA
+538 
-545 KQHGLPPFV
+545 
-554 IFQDPSLED
+554 
-563 MAVQYPITFEEMQ
+563 EEMRRIDRIG
-576 NITGVGVGKARKFGE
+576 NGRIEKYGE
-591 EFIRLIKAYVEEKE
+591 ALLEVIKA
-605 IIRPQDMIVKGVA
+605 
-618 SKSGNKIFIIQS
+618 
-630 IDRKMDFEDIA
+630 FE
-641 RAKDLDFDELL
+641 
-652 TEIEGIVNAGTKLD
+652 
-666 ISYYLKEF
+666 
-674 MDEDK
+674 
-679 IEDIYLYFKEDA
+679 
-691 ESDSLD
+691 
-697 AAIEELGADY
+697 ADD
-707 TEEEIR
+707 TR
-713 LVRIKFMCEQGN
+713 L

>member
-86 YLNSTLAW
+86 YINSTLAW
-94 PEVADIKRRAAAG
+94 PEVADIKRRVAAG

-211 KDHAQHQLTHFIEDE
+211 KDHAQRQLTHFIEDE

-323 GKPAQAWM
+323 GKPAEAWM

-394 DNCRNPKPKV
+394 DNCLEPSEIIDATVAAQKLVSCIWRCNKLSGHTFGARHIVDVLLGNPTEKVFAEGHDKLSTFGIGKDLDPDQWRRLIRQLIVLRILTV
-404 DARAALK
+404 DAERYSALALAGGRASELLK
-411 MALEA
+411 GKIRVTMRKNGLTATKAKSGRRGNKEEWNPSEETRLLFEA
-416 LRDIGDKFKADYLVN
+416 LRVWRLEEARRLEQPAYCIFWDSALKAI
-431 VLVGKTTAL
+431 A
-440 IKSYGHNKSKWFG
+440 
-453 AGAEHDARFWGAVLR
+453 
-468 QALILG
+468 QAKPGTI
-474 LIDKN
+474 
-479 IENYGLIS
+479 
-487 VNKKGEGY
+487 
-495 IALPFPV
+495 
-502 TVTLDHDYDEEEKE
+502 
-516 SESVAPMGKGGA
+516 
-528 ADEELFSMLK
+528 
-538 DLRKKVA
+538 
-545 KQHGLPPFV
+545 
-554 IFQDPSLED
+554 
-563 MAVQYPITFEEMQ
+563 EEMRRIDRIG
-576 NITGVGVGKARKFGE
+576 NGRIEKYGE
-591 EFIRLIKAYVEEKE
+591 ALLEVIKA
-605 IIRPQDMIVKGVA
+605 
-618 SKSGNKIFIIQS
+618 
-630 IDRKMDFEDIA
+630 FE
-641 RAKDLDFDELL
+641 
-652 TEIEGIVNAGTKLD
+652 
-666 ISYYLKEF
+666 
-674 MDEDK
+674 
-679 IEDIYLYFKEDA
+679 
-691 ESDSLD
+691 
-697 AAIEELGADY
+697 ADD
-707 TEEEIR
+707 TR
-713 LVRIKFMCEQGN
+713 L

>member
-32 GGDALVLMPTGGGKS
+32 GGDTLVLMPTGGGKS

-211 KDHAQHQLTHFIEDE
+211 KDHAQRQLTHFIEDE

-270 NQAWFINTPGAVIC
+270 NQAWFINTHGAVIC

-323 GKPAQAWM
+323 GKPAEAWM

-394 DNCRNPKPKV
+394 DNCLEPPEIIDATVAAQKLVSCIWRCNKLSGHTFGARHIVDVLLGNPTEKVFAEGHDKLSTFGIGKDLDPDQWRRLIRQLIVLRILTV
-404 DARAALK
+404 DAERYSALALAGGRASELLK
-411 MALEA
+411 GKIRVTMRKNGLMATKAKSGRRGNKEEWNPSEETRLLFEA
-416 LRDIGDKFKADYLVN
+416 LRAWRLEEARRLEQPAYCIFWDSALKAI
-431 VLVGKTTAL
+431 A
-440 IKSYGHNKSKWFG
+440 
-453 AGAEHDARFWGAVLR
+453 
-468 QALILG
+468 QAKPGTI
-474 LIDKN
+474 
-479 IENYGLIS
+479 
-487 VNKKGEGY
+487 
-495 IALPFPV
+495 
-502 TVTLDHDYDEEEKE
+502 
-516 SESVAPMGKGGA
+516 
-528 ADEELFSMLK
+528 
-538 DLRKKVA
+538 
-545 KQHGLPPFV
+545 
-554 IFQDPSLED
+554 
-563 MAVQYPITFEEMQ
+563 EEMRRIDRIG
-576 NITGVGVGKARKFGE
+576 NGRIEKYGE
-591 EFIRLIKAYVEEKE
+591 ALLEVIKA
-605 IIRPQDMIVKGVA
+605 
-618 SKSGNKIFIIQS
+618 
-630 IDRKMDFEDIA
+630 FE
-641 RAKDLDFDELL
+641 
-652 TEIEGIVNAGTKLD
+652 
-666 ISYYLKEF
+666 
-674 MDEDK
+674 
-679 IEDIYLYFKEDA
+679 
-691 ESDSLD
+691 
-697 AAIEELGADY
+697 ADD
-707 TEEEIR
+707 TC
-713 LVRIKFMCEQGN
+713 L

>member
-86 YLNSTLAW
+86 YINSTLAW

-211 KDHAQHQLTHFIEDE
+211 KDHAQRQLTHFIEDE

-284 ATIAFGMGIDKPD
+284 ATIAFGMGIDKSD

-323 GKPAQAWM
+323 GKPAEAWM

-394 DNCRNPKPKV
+394 DNCLEPPEIIDATVAAQKLVSCIWRCNKLSGHTFGARHIVDVLLGNPTEKVFAEGHDKLSTFGIGKDLDPDQWRRLIRQLIVLRILTV
-404 DARAALK
+404 DAERYSALALAGGRASELLK
-411 MALEA
+411 GKIRVTMRKNGLTATKAKSGRRGNKEEWNLSEETRLLFEA
-416 LRDIGDKFKADYLVN
+416 LRAWRLEEARRLEQPAYCIFWDSALKAI
-431 VLVGKTTAL
+431 A
-440 IKSYGHNKSKWFG
+440 
-453 AGAEHDARFWGAVLR
+453 
-468 QALILG
+468 QAKPGTI
-474 LIDKN
+474 
-479 IENYGLIS
+479 
-487 VNKKGEGY
+487 
-495 IALPFPV
+495 
-502 TVTLDHDYDEEEKE
+502 
-516 SESVAPMGKGGA
+516 
-528 ADEELFSMLK
+528 
-538 DLRKKVA
+538 
-545 KQHGLPPFV
+545 
-554 IFQDPSLED
+554 
-563 MAVQYPITFEEMQ
+563 EEMRRIDRIG
-576 NITGVGVGKARKFGE
+576 NGRIEKYGE
-591 EFIRLIKAYVEEKE
+591 ALLEVIKA
-605 IIRPQDMIVKGVA
+605 
-618 SKSGNKIFIIQS
+618 
-630 IDRKMDFEDIA
+630 FE
-641 RAKDLDFDELL
+641 
-652 TEIEGIVNAGTKLD
+652 
-666 ISYYLKEF
+666 
-674 MDEDK
+674 
-679 IEDIYLYFKEDA
+679 
-691 ESDSLD
+691 
-697 AAIEELGADY
+697 ADD
-707 TEEEIR
+707 TR
-713 LVRIKFMCEQGN
+713 L

>member
-86 YLNSTLAW
+86 YINSTLAW

-161 RERWPE
+161 RQRWPE

-211 KDHAQHQLTHFIEDE
+211 KDHAQRQLTHFIEDE

-323 GKPAQAWM
+323 GKPAEAWM

-394 DNCRNPKPKV
+394 DNCLEPPEIIDATVAAQKLVSCIWRCNKLSGHTFGARHIVDVLLGNPTEKVFAEGHDKLSTFGIGKDLDPDQWRRLIRQLIVLRILTV
-404 DARAALK
+404 DAERYSALALAGGRASELLK
-411 MALEA
+411 GKIRVTMRKNGLTATKAKSGRRGNKEEWNPSEETRLLFEA
-416 LRDIGDKFKADYLVN
+416 LRAWRLEEARRLEQPAYCIFWDSALKAI
-431 VLVGKTTAL
+431 A
-440 IKSYGHNKSKWFG
+440 
-453 AGAEHDARFWGAVLR
+453 
-468 QALILG
+468 QAKPGTI
-474 LIDKN
+474 
-479 IENYGLIS
+479 
-487 VNKKGEGY
+487 
-495 IALPFPV
+495 
-502 TVTLDHDYDEEEKE
+502 
-516 SESVAPMGKGGA
+516 
-528 ADEELFSMLK
+528 
-538 DLRKKVA
+538 
-545 KQHGLPPFV
+545 
-554 IFQDPSLED
+554 
-563 MAVQYPITFEEMQ
+563 EEMRRIDRIG
-576 NITGVGVGKARKFGE
+576 NGRIEKYGE
-591 EFIRLIKAYVEEKE
+591 ALLEVIKA
-605 IIRPQDMIVKGVA
+605 
-618 SKSGNKIFIIQS
+618 
-630 IDRKMDFEDIA
+630 FE
-641 RAKDLDFDELL
+641 
-652 TEIEGIVNAGTKLD
+652 
-666 ISYYLKEF
+666 
-674 MDEDK
+674 
-679 IEDIYLYFKEDA
+679 
-691 ESDSLD
+691 
-697 AAIEELGADY
+697 ADD
-707 TEEEIR
+707 TR
-713 LVRIKFMCEQGN
+713 L

>member
-86 YLNSTLAW
+86 YINSTLAW

-211 KDHAQHQLTHFIEDE
+211 KDHAQRQLTHFIEDE

-270 NQAWFINTPGAVIC
+270 NQAWFINTSGAVIC

-323 GKPAQAWM
+323 GKPAEAWM

-394 DNCRNPKPKV
+394 DNCLEPPEIIDATVAAQKLVSCIWRCNKLSGHTFGARHIVDVLLGNPTEKVFAEGHDKLSTFGIGKDLDPDQWRRLIRQLIVLRILTV
-404 DARAALK
+404 DAERYSALALAGGRASELLK
-411 MALEA
+411 GKIRVTMRKNGLTATKAKSGRRGNKEEWNPSEETRLLFEA
-416 LRDIGDKFKADYLVN
+416 LRAWRLEEARRLEQPAYCIFWDSALKAI
-431 VLVGKTTAL
+431 A
-440 IKSYGHNKSKWFG
+440 
-453 AGAEHDARFWGAVLR
+453 
-468 QALILG
+468 QAKPGTI
-474 LIDKN
+474 
-479 IENYGLIS
+479 
-487 VNKKGEGY
+487 
-495 IALPFPV
+495 
-502 TVTLDHDYDEEEKE
+502 
-516 SESVAPMGKGGA
+516 
-528 ADEELFSMLK
+528 
-538 DLRKKVA
+538 
-545 KQHGLPPFV
+545 
-554 IFQDPSLED
+554 
-563 MAVQYPITFEEMQ
+563 EEMRRIDRIG
-576 NITGVGVGKARKFGE
+576 NGRIEKYGE
-591 EFIRLIKAYVEEKE
+591 ALLEVIKA
-605 IIRPQDMIVKGVA
+605 
-618 SKSGNKIFIIQS
+618 
-630 IDRKMDFEDIA
+630 FE
-641 RAKDLDFDELL
+641 
-652 TEIEGIVNAGTKLD
+652 
-666 ISYYLKEF
+666 
-674 MDEDK
+674 
-679 IEDIYLYFKEDA
+679 
-691 ESDSLD
+691 
-697 AAIEELGADY
+697 ADD
-707 TEEEIR
+707 TR
-713 LVRIKFMCEQGN
+713 L

>member
-86 YLNSTLAW
+86 YINSTLAW

-175 TADLATREEICERLL
+175 TADLATREEISERLL

-211 KDHAQHQLTHFIEDE
+211 KDHAQRQLTHFIEDE

-323 GKPAQAWM
+323 GKPAEAWM

-394 DNCRNPKPKV
+394 DNCLEPPEIIDATVAAQKLVSCIWRCNKLSGHTFGARHIVDVLLGNPTEKVFAEGHDKLSTFGIGKDLDPDQWRRLIRQLIVLRILTV
-404 DARAALK
+404 DAERYSALALAGGRASELLK
-411 MALEA
+411 GKIRVTMRKNGLTATKAKSGRRGNKEEWNPSEETRLLFEA
-416 LRDIGDKFKADYLVN
+416 LRAWRLEEARRLEQPAYCIFWDSALKAI
-431 VLVGKTTAL
+431 A
-440 IKSYGHNKSKWFG
+440 
-453 AGAEHDARFWGAVLR
+453 
-468 QALILG
+468 QAKPGTI
-474 LIDKN
+474 
-479 IENYGLIS
+479 
-487 VNKKGEGY
+487 
-495 IALPFPV
+495 
-502 TVTLDHDYDEEEKE
+502 
-516 SESVAPMGKGGA
+516 
-528 ADEELFSMLK
+528 
-538 DLRKKVA
+538 
-545 KQHGLPPFV
+545 
-554 IFQDPSLED
+554 
-563 MAVQYPITFEEMQ
+563 EEMRRIDRIG
-576 NITGVGVGKARKFGE
+576 NGRIEKYGE
-591 EFIRLIKAYVEEKE
+591 ALLEVIKA
-605 IIRPQDMIVKGVA
+605 
-618 SKSGNKIFIIQS
+618 
-630 IDRKMDFEDIA
+630 FE
-641 RAKDLDFDELL
+641 
-652 TEIEGIVNAGTKLD
+652 
-666 ISYYLKEF
+666 
-674 MDEDK
+674 
-679 IEDIYLYFKEDA
+679 
-691 ESDSLD
+691 
-697 AAIEELGADY
+697 ADD
-707 TEEEIR
+707 TR
-713 LVRIKFMCEQGN
+713 L

>member
-86 YLNSTLAW
+86 YINSTLAW

-211 KDHAQHQLTHFIEDE
+211 KDHAQRQLTHFIEDE

-323 GKPAQAWM
+323 GKPAEAWM

-394 DNCRNPKPKV
+394 DNCLEPPEIIDATIAAQKLVSCIWRCNKLSGHTFGARHIVDVLLGNPTEKVFAEGHDKLSTFGIGKDLDPDQWRRLIRQLIVLRILTV
-404 DARAALK
+404 DAERYSALALAGGRASELLK
-411 MALEA
+411 GKIRVTMRKNGLTATKAKSGRRGNKEEWNPSEETRLLFEA
-416 LRDIGDKFKADYLVN
+416 LRAWRLEEARRLEQPAYCFFWDSALKAI
-431 VLVGKTTAL
+431 A
-440 IKSYGHNKSKWFG
+440 
-453 AGAEHDARFWGAVLR
+453 
-468 QALILG
+468 QAKPGTI
-474 LIDKN
+474 
-479 IENYGLIS
+479 
-487 VNKKGEGY
+487 
-495 IALPFPV
+495 
-502 TVTLDHDYDEEEKE
+502 
-516 SESVAPMGKGGA
+516 
-528 ADEELFSMLK
+528 
-538 DLRKKVA
+538 
-545 KQHGLPPFV
+545 
-554 IFQDPSLED
+554 
-563 MAVQYPITFEEMQ
+563 EEMRRIDRIG
-576 NITGVGVGKARKFGE
+576 NGRIEKYGE
-591 EFIRLIKAYVEEKE
+591 ALLEVIKA
-605 IIRPQDMIVKGVA
+605 
-618 SKSGNKIFIIQS
+618 
-630 IDRKMDFEDIA
+630 FE
-641 RAKDLDFDELL
+641 
-652 TEIEGIVNAGTKLD
+652 
-666 ISYYLKEF
+666 
-674 MDEDK
+674 
-679 IEDIYLYFKEDA
+679 
-691 ESDSLD
+691 
-697 AAIEELGADY
+697 ADD
-707 TEEEIR
+707 TR
-713 LVRIKFMCEQGN
+713 L

>member
-86 YLNSTLAW
+86 YINSTLAW

-211 KDHAQHQLTHFIEDE
+211 KDHAQRQLTHFIEDE

-323 GKPAQAWM
+323 GKPAEAWM

-394 DNCRNPKPKV
+394 DNCLEPPEIIDATVAAQKLVSCIWRCNKLSGHTFGARHIVDVLLGNPTEKVFAEGHDKLSTFGIGKDLDPDQWRRLIRQLIVLRILTV
-404 DARAALK
+404 DAERYSALALAGGRASELLK
-411 MALEA
+411 GKIRVTMRKNGLTATKAKSGRRGNKEEWNPSEETRLLFEA
-416 LRDIGDKFKADYLVN
+416 LRAWRLEEARRLEQPAYCIFWDSALKAI
-431 VLVGKTTAL
+431 A
-440 IKSYGHNKSKWFG
+440 
-453 AGAEHDARFWGAVLR
+453 
-468 QALILG
+468 QAKPGTI
-474 LIDKN
+474 
-479 IENYGLIS
+479 
-487 VNKKGEGY
+487 
-495 IALPFPV
+495 
-502 TVTLDHDYDEEEKE
+502 
-516 SESVAPMGKGGA
+516 
-528 ADEELFSMLK
+528 
-538 DLRKKVA
+538 
-545 KQHGLPPFV
+545 
-554 IFQDPSLED
+554 
-563 MAVQYPITFEEMQ
+563 EEMRRIDRIG
-576 NITGVGVGKARKFGE
+576 NGRIEKYGE
-591 EFIRLIKAYVEEKE
+591 ALLEVIKA
-605 IIRPQDMIVKGVA
+605 
-618 SKSGNKIFIIQS
+618 
-630 IDRKMDFEDIA
+630 FE
-641 RAKDLDFDELL
+641 
-652 TEIEGIVNAGTKLD
+652 
-666 ISYYLKEF
+666 
-674 MDEDK
+674 
-679 IEDIYLYFKEDA
+679 
-691 ESDSLD
+691 
-697 AAIEELGADY
+697 ADD
-707 TEEEIR
+707 TR
-713 LVRIKFMCEQGN
+713 L

>member
-211 KDHAQHQLTHFIEDE
+211 KDHAQRQLTHFIEDE

-394 DNCRNPKPKV
+394 DNCLEPPEIIDATVAAQKLVSCIWRCNKLSGHTFGARHIVDVLLGNPTEKVFAEGHDKLSTFGIGKDLDPDQWRRLIRQLIVLRILTV
-404 DARAALK
+404 DAERYSALALAGGRASELLK
-411 MALEA
+411 GKIRVTMRKNGLTATKAKSGRRGNKEEWNPSEETRLLFEA
-416 LRDIGDKFKADYLVN
+416 LRAWRLEEARRLEQPAYCIFWDSALKAI
-431 VLVGKTTAL
+431 A
-440 IKSYGHNKSKWFG
+440 
-453 AGAEHDARFWGAVLR
+453 
-468 QALILG
+468 QAKPGTI
-474 LIDKN
+474 
-479 IENYGLIS
+479 
-487 VNKKGEGY
+487 
-495 IALPFPV
+495 
-502 TVTLDHDYDEEEKE
+502 
-516 SESVAPMGKGGA
+516 
-528 ADEELFSMLK
+528 
-538 DLRKKVA
+538 
-545 KQHGLPPFV
+545 
-554 IFQDPSLED
+554 
-563 MAVQYPITFEEMQ
+563 EEMRRIDRIG
-576 NITGVGVGKARKFGE
+576 NGRIEKYGE
-591 EFIRLIKAYVEEKE
+591 ALLEVIKA
-605 IIRPQDMIVKGVA
+605 
-618 SKSGNKIFIIQS
+618 
-630 IDRKMDFEDIA
+630 FE
-641 RAKDLDFDELL
+641 
-652 TEIEGIVNAGTKLD
+652 
-666 ISYYLKEF
+666 
-674 MDEDK
+674 
-679 IEDIYLYFKEDA
+679 
-691 ESDSLD
+691 
-697 AAIEELGADY
+697 ADD
-707 TEEEIR
+707 TR
-713 LVRIKFMCEQGN
+713 L

>member
-86 YLNSTLAW
+86 CINSTLAW

-211 KDHAQHQLTHFIEDE
+211 KDHAQRQLTHFIEDE

-323 GKPAQAWM
+323 GKPAEAWM

-394 DNCRNPKPKV
+394 DNCLEPSEIIDATVAAQKLVSCIWRCNKLSGHTFGARHIVDVLLGNPTEKVFAEGHDKLSTFGIGKDLDPDQWRRLIRQLIVLRILTV
-404 DARAALK
+404 DAERYSALALAGGRASELLK
-411 MALEA
+411 GKIRVTMRKNGLTATKAKSGRRGNKEEWNPSEETRLLFEA
-416 LRDIGDKFKADYLVN
+416 LRAWRLEEARRLEQPAYCIFWDSALKAI
-431 VLVGKTTAL
+431 A
-440 IKSYGHNKSKWFG
+440 
-453 AGAEHDARFWGAVLR
+453 
-468 QALILG
+468 QAKPGTI
-474 LIDKN
+474 
-479 IENYGLIS
+479 
-487 VNKKGEGY
+487 
-495 IALPFPV
+495 
-502 TVTLDHDYDEEEKE
+502 
-516 SESVAPMGKGGA
+516 
-528 ADEELFSMLK
+528 
-538 DLRKKVA
+538 
-545 KQHGLPPFV
+545 
-554 IFQDPSLED
+554 
-563 MAVQYPITFEEMQ
+563 EEMRRIDRIG
-576 NITGVGVGKARKFGE
+576 NGRIEKYGE
-591 EFIRLIKAYVEEKE
+591 ALLEVIKA
-605 IIRPQDMIVKGVA
+605 
-618 SKSGNKIFIIQS
+618 
-630 IDRKMDFEDIA
+630 FE
-641 RAKDLDFDELL
+641 
-652 TEIEGIVNAGTKLD
+652 
-666 ISYYLKEF
+666 
-674 MDEDK
+674 
-679 IEDIYLYFKEDA
+679 
-691 ESDSLD
+691 
-697 AAIEELGADY
+697 ADD
-707 TEEEIR
+707 TR
-713 LVRIKFMCEQGN
+713 L

>member
-86 YLNSTLAW
+86 YINSTLAW

-161 RERWPE
+161 MERWPE

-211 KDHAQHQLTHFIEDE
+211 KDHAQRQLTHFIEDE

-323 GKPAQAWM
+323 GKPAEAWM

-394 DNCRNPKPKV
+394 DNCLEPPEIIDATVAAQKLVSCIWRCNKLSGHTFGARHIVDVLLGNPTEKVFAEGHDKLSTFGIGKDLDPDQWRRLIRQLIVLRILTV
-404 DARAALK
+404 DAERYSALALAGGRASELLK
-411 MALEA
+411 GKIRVTMRKNGLTATKAKSGRRGNKEEWNPSEETRLLFEA
-416 LRDIGDKFKADYLVN
+416 LRAWRLEEARRLEQPAYCIFWDSALKAI
-431 VLVGKTTAL
+431 A
-440 IKSYGHNKSKWFG
+440 
-453 AGAEHDARFWGAVLR
+453 
-468 QALILG
+468 QAKPGTI
-474 LIDKN
+474 
-479 IENYGLIS
+479 
-487 VNKKGEGY
+487 
-495 IALPFPV
+495 
-502 TVTLDHDYDEEEKE
+502 
-516 SESVAPMGKGGA
+516 
-528 ADEELFSMLK
+528 
-538 DLRKKVA
+538 
-545 KQHGLPPFV
+545 
-554 IFQDPSLED
+554 
-563 MAVQYPITFEEMQ
+563 EEMRRIDRIG
-576 NITGVGVGKARKFGE
+576 NGRIEKYGE
-591 EFIRLIKAYVEEKE
+591 ALLEVIKA
-605 IIRPQDMIVKGVA
+605 
-618 SKSGNKIFIIQS
+618 
-630 IDRKMDFEDIA
+630 FE
-641 RAKDLDFDELL
+641 
-652 TEIEGIVNAGTKLD
+652 
-666 ISYYLKEF
+666 
-674 MDEDK
+674 
-679 IEDIYLYFKEDA
+679 
-691 ESDSLD
+691 
-697 AAIEELGADY
+697 ADD
-707 TEEEIR
+707 TR
-713 LVRIKFMCEQGN
+713 L